1 MHKINKT
8 AVAFLRRYATL
19 FIKKTQYL
27 LSRLRMNSLWR
38 RTILNGLRL
47 RSGHVQRKKYFKFR
61 VCRALRSAPNAI
73 FTGGV
78 VTANGICSAA
88 FCESAALRAGTLPLG
103 GAVAQRLRGYK
114 WRSEKSVKAIA
125 PTGAALA
132 FLCFD
137 FFFRIVKGEQPLAR
151 CGVGGVQR

>member
-1 MHKINKT
+1 MYKINKA
-8 AVAFLRRYATL
+8 AVAFLHRYATL

-78 VTANGICSAA
+78 VTGNGICSAA
-88 FCESAALRAGTLPLG
+88 FCESAALRAGACSPSGELS
-103 GAVAQRLRGYK
+103 
-114 WRSEKSVKAIA
+114 RS
-125 PTGAALA
+125 
-132 FLCFD
+132 D
-137 FFFRIVKGEQPLAR
+137 
-151 CGVGGVQR
+151 

>member
-1 MHKINKT
+1 MYKINKA
-8 AVAFLRRYATL
+8 AVAFLHRYATL

-78 VTANGICSAA
+78 VTGNGSCCACSPGGSCRAA
-88 FCESAALRAGTLPLG
+88 TEGLLM
-103 GAVAQRLRGYK
+103 
-114 WRSEKSVKAIA
+114 EKRKK
-125 PTGAALA
+125 
-132 FLCFD
+132 
-137 FFFRIVKGEQPLAR
+137 R
-151 CGVGGVQR
+151 